1 MKSDFAVV
9 KADMEATLSQFQSSL
24 DADHI
29 EKIGQAQVEAIQGI
43 EGVDDA
49 LLQEGIDL
57 ARKEE
62 ALFHDVLQRHG
73 WDVLSWARAYWGI

>member
-9 KADMEATLSQFQSSL
+9 KADMEATLSQFQPSL

-29 EKIGQAQVEAIQGI
+29 EKIGQAQAIQGI

-62 ALFHDVLQRHG
+62 AMFHDVLRRHG